1 MYEYRNFLQLFLI
14 EINTVF
20 MWKFQTIRS
29 NANNDDHVGTF
40 ENSSIR
46 VLCPIIVIS
55 SLRLGLV

>member
-20 MWKFQTIRS
+20 LWKFQIIRS
-29 NANNDDHVGTF
+29 NANNDDHVGTS

>member
-20 MWKFQTIRS
+20 LWKFQTIRS